1 MNFLTIHEGE
11 IKLKR
16 IITIIL
22 IVIMAIS
29 VSGCAKQEVFLYE
42 SIDKEWSI
50 EVPNEYTKDQEENKD
65 GSYYISYKNKKGGI
79 FSINETVDKDTVVN
93 EENIEKDL
101 GGDSYLHIERKEIL
115 DVEGVGK
122 VYGILIKDHSTNGY
136 MFYYK
141 LRINDKVINLLI
153 YQKNGFTVEEEAKIK
168 SMIGNIKI
176 LK

>member
-1 MNFLTIHEGE
+1 MIVL
-11 IKLKR
+11 
-16 IITIIL
+16 IITI
-22 IVIMAIS
+22 VASM
-29 VSGCAKQEVFLYE
+29 SGCTKNEVILYE

-50 EVPNEYTKDQEENKD
+50 EVPNEYTKDQEQNKD
-65 GSYYISYKNKKGGI
+65 GSYYISYKNEKGGI
-79 FSINETVDKDTVVN
+79 FSINEIVDKDTVVN
-93 EENIEKDL
+93 EENIVKDL
-101 GGDSYLHIERKEIL
+101 GEDSYLHIERKETL
-115 DVEGVGK
+115 DVEGIGK
-122 VYGILIKDHSTNGY
+122 IYGILIKDHSTNGY